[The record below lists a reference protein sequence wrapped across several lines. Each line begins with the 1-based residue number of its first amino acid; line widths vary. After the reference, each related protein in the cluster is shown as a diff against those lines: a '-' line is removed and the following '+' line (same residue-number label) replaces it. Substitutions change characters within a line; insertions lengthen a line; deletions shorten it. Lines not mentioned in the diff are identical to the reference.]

1 MEPYLKRFF
10 YPAQRKIGKLM
21 GEKRKEKL
29 LRDLQLDF
37 QSSKLWTRV
46 FSLQS
51 NVYLNCNAMPM

>member
-1 MEPYLKRFF
+1 
-10 YPAQRKIGKLM
+10 M